1 MPSLE
6 TSDTSSPAAEQF
18 TIEASLPESINAVN
32 TNGASRETIPIVSN
46 HHTNGTT
53 SNSANG
59 HTNGRTNGNTN
70 GHSNGGM
77 DDHSPKNGNGVGRD
91 TPSPV
96 TSSSTATK
104 PPVPIA
110 ICGMALRLP
119 GGLETPQDLWDFLMA
134 KGDARSRVPESRY
147 NISAYHSDSGRPGTI
162 ATQYGYFLDDDVK
175 LGSLDAARFS
185 LSRAELEFADP
196 QQRRM
201 LEVVREAFDDAGVV
215 DFKGRTIGCYMG
227 SYGEDWLEMQNRDH
241 QQSGVNRVD
250 GYSDFML
257 SSRISYE
264 MDLKGPCMT
273 VRTACSAALIC
284 LNEACQAIQNGI
296 CDAAVVGGANL
307 IMAPGMTAFMT
318 EKGVLSPEGHCRTF
332 SADAN
337 GYARGE
343 AVTAVF
349 VKPLDAAIRDG
360 NPIRAVLRSVVSNS
374 DGKTQGIAQPST
386 ESQEALMRKAY
397 RDAGITDLSKTA
409 FVECHGTGTPV
420 GDPIETNAVARV
432 FGDAGVFIG
441 SVKPNLGHSEGAS
454 GLTSLIKAVL
464 SLENRTIPPNI
475 KFTSGNPKIPFKDRK
490 LTVPLEATP
499 WPEERL
505 ERVSVNS
512 FGIGGSNAHA
522 ILDSA
527 RSFGIEHQP
536 VDTAEGLLENKTHL
550 LPFSATSSSSLQ
562 KMTSK
567 FQEWIRNNPDKLEEL
582 AYTLSLRREHLP
594 HRSFMVASVEK
605 LPEMASQGLRAGN
618 ASPNLVMVFTGQGAQ
633 WPRMGRELLLR
644 EDLAFQSSIRSL
656 DKYLHEVPD
665 APEWTIE
672 EELLKPARKSGVQRA
687 ELSQPLCTAVQI
699 ALVDLFASLG
709 VKPYAVVGHSSG
721 EIAAAYAAKA
731 LTAKEAIIVAWQ
743 RGLAA
748 KEQTRVGAM
757 AAVGLGREEAI
768 KFLPAPKV
776 VVACE
781 NSPRSVTISGD
792 ADAVQ
797 SALDRIQQAHP
808 GITARLLKVEKA
820 YHSYHMA
827 EVGDFYTSAL
837 RKYLPGLVDQKSKSN
852 GSTQSAAERSAL
864 FYSSV
869 SGSGEPI
876 QACDLDGNY
885 WQKNLESPVLFN
897 GAVSGIIKHI
907 ENAVFLEIGPHPAL
921 AGPVRQIMTA
931 AADNG
936 STSAS
941 SYFGAMTRGENCAE
955 SFLTSVGRLFELNVP
970 IDFSKITTK
979 TTSLPGL
986 PHYPWDH
993 DASYWRESRISHEWR
1008 YREFPAHPL
1017 LGIRQLESTT
1027 LEPSFRN
1034 MLLLDDAPWLRDHC
1048 IEDNVIFPCAGYVS
1062 MIGEGIRQISPRQ
1075 QDQAPG
1081 DNGFTIRNMVLNS
1094 ALVLN
1099 ENTPAELVTTF
1110 RPVRLTDSLNSQ
1122 WWTWTISSHNGHVW
1136 TKHCS
1141 GEATSEDLEPEKAP
1155 ETVQLPRKVDRRKYY
1170 DVLSRAGIGY
1180 GPKFQRLDDIRT
1192 GSLQSL
1198 SAARL
1203 PKNPCGDEKF
1213 YHLHPAVIDA
1223 CIQSGPVA
1231 ATRGHIEAKHYR
1243 RVPTKIERVTV
1254 HRIDPEV
1261 DMRASASAVFVKGSG
1276 EVISHIQCIADGK
1289 VVLDMQGA
1297 KLSPLEE
1304 AATAETAVG
1313 TASVEDGEDINAVA
1327 APKALTEELT
1337 TSRLTWSPHIDFLD
1351 ANKLIKPEV
1360 PRHLYTPLLDKMVR
1374 MCFVYSQRRI
1384 KSIRDDNLIQD
1395 TLPEHMHKY
1404 MSWIDSQVAREAD
1417 DTLTSLDDT
1426 ALLQRIDSLI
1436 KQMEGTPV
1444 EDCASSIEKV
1454 LRNIDGLCTGTTD
1467 ALEMLLADG
1476 TLTKIYV
1483 ATDACDRSDFIR
1495 HLAHS
1500 KPNLRILEI
1509 GAGTGASTASMLKHL
1524 ILPVGQP
1531 LYSKYTFTDISAGFF
1546 VAAKERFTGYRNIE
1560 YRVLDISKSPSEQG
1574 FADDEKYDLVIA
1586 TNVLHATKSLQETL
1600 RHVHKLLD
1608 PRDGRLLLHELDS
1621 PSKWPN
1627 YIFGTLPGW
1636 WYGAP
1641 DGRPEQPYVSPA
1653 RWEKEL
1659 EEAGF
1664 DGLDAVIRDAEEPH
1678 QLNAIMV
1685 ARVRPRSTK
1694 AEKPIVL
1701 LCDDGEHLAEAI
1713 SLQLEQ
1719 KGYTVNRLRLGD
1731 KLPDEPQDVV
1741 SLLDATHPFFEGI
1754 SEDRFRAFQGLLK
1767 ELSSSGAGML
1777 WVTHLSQVGCK
1788 DPRFAQIIGTAR
1800 TIRTESLLDLATC
1813 EVDDLQGSLT
1823 TVLEVLDRFQA
1834 RPRVVDESEEGDALD
1849 LKPDYEYAIV
1859 DGVVK
1864 VGRIYPF
1871 SLKSE
1876 LSEPASERKVGFSD
1890 DSRVSLSMTKPGRL
1904 TTLHWANNSGN
1915 DEQTLEG
1922 DDVEVQIFAA
1932 GLNFKDVLGALGVVP
1947 YPEAGLGLEGG
1958 GVVRRVGPQVK
1969 DLQPGDRIM
1978 FLADGAFSSH
1988 VVTPERLCEKIPA
2001 DLSFEDAATMP
2012 AVFATAVCSLFNIG
2026 GLRKG
2031 QSVLI
2036 HSAAGG
2042 VGLAAMQLATMAGAE
2057 IYATVGNEDKAM
2069 YLVDAFGLPRN
2080 RVFNSRDASFV
2091 DGLMKET
2098 NGRGV
2103 DLALN
2108 SLSGELLHATWRC
2121 VAEFGKL
2128 VEIGKRDFL
2137 GGGKLDMDV
2146 FLGSR
2151 SYCCFYLDAEMARR
2165 QSLVKELLQTILLH
2179 LRMGHIKPLTPKKV
2193 FDASS
2198 VQDGFRHLQQGT
2210 HIGKIVFSVRSPD
2223 GNLNIDTGKLVKPLQ
2238 TLKLSDSANYL
2249 LVGGLGGLGRA
2260 VARHLVEQGARRLVF
2275 MSRSAGSGPEDG
2287 DTVRELESMGCQ
2299 VELVRGSVINK
2310 DDVSRAITHAP
2321 NLKGIIQ
2328 ASMVLRDENLVRM
2341 SLDHWNQAVAP
2352 KVTGTWNLH
2361 HAAIEAGVNL
2371 DFFVLFSSMSG
2382 VTGQAGQANYAG
2394 ANTFLDTFV
2403 QFRTGLGLACSAL
2416 DIGAVQDVG
2425 YVSQDEALLKRMKAV
2440 SAHGITEPELMEA
2453 LTAAILIPQ
2462 SSASAKSDGERYID
2476 KHTIG
2481 LGLSTNVPLN
2491 SKESRAFWRK
2501 DRRMAVYHNNASKS
2515 AAETAG
2521 TSGSDGLKSFLA
2533 RAKSDTS
2540 VLKTEESTSLLARE
2554 IGRKLFGFLLR
2565 SDEDLN
2571 TTVPLS
2577 QLGMDSLVGVEMRS
2591 WWRQAFGFDISV
2603 LELLVPA
2610 SLLFADSPSHPEGYD
2625 DDTAGDGLYIDRI
2638 LGCGPQSAILF
2649 DEFTVI
2655 KAPDDRVQSST
2666 VSFFSNDRLIFLA
2679 GRLGTNI
2686 LQELVENLDDLIKK
2700 RVCQKQTSR
2709 WDGIDFEKPD
2719 PVLLQP
2725 QMATSFLLAFF
2736 EHLHPVYPFLDRDD
2750 FMLQASDIYVDDI
2763 LQLNP
2768 AFSALY
2774 HTILALGIS
2783 FKLLAD
2789 DDIGCV
2795 MPLAPE
2801 SVFGNYDWF
2810 TSAIRLARISSIA
2823 YSSLFSISASL
2834 KSKAAI
2840 ATAIARVRRLLEDWR
2855 MSIPLAFR
2863 PGEAVEQ
2870 HDFDLIPSLK
2880 TVLLHTNYAYYSV
2893 VLSLERLS
2901 IHISREEEAD
2911 RDRSKVTLMNA
2922 ARSIVGLMVFIDF
2935 EPHVPIFISGT
2946 MPLSALFVLFDFVIH
2961 NPHHARTEESIAL
2974 LDAASRYFGVI
2985 DSASKGALPG
2995 GIISEFAGI
3004 AGRYVSSVQRET
3016 IESGIDSLE
3025 STPSSATAAAS
3036 GDYTTTAS
3044 DSVGTASLS
3053 YSTPSTQKAGV
3064 QMGEL
3069 KTLFG
3074 WVFPDWNDDM

>member
-1 MPSLE
+1 M
-6 TSDTSSPAAEQF
+6 
-18 TIEASLPESINAVN
+18 N
-32 TNGASRETIPIVSN
+32 
-46 HHTNGTT
+46 
-53 SNSANG
+53 
-59 HTNGRTNGNTN
+59 
-70 GHSNGGM
+70 
-77 DDHSPKNGNGVGRD
+77 DHSPINGNAVD
-91 TPSPV
+91 SDAPSPFI
-96 TSSSTATK
+96 SSSTAK

-110 ICGMALRLP
+110 ICA
-119 GGLETPQDLWDFLMA
+119 
-134 KGDARSRVPESRY
+134 
-147 NISAYHSDSGRPGTI
+147 
-162 ATQYGYFLDDDVK
+162 
-175 LGSLDAARFS
+175 
-185 LSRAELEFADP
+185 
-196 QQRRM
+196 
-201 LEVVREAFDDAGVV
+201 
-215 DFKGRTIGCYMG
+215 KGRTIGCYMG

-307 IMAPGMTAFMT
+307 IIAPGMTAFMT

-397 RDAGITDLSKTA
+397 WDAGISDLSQTA

-475 KFTSGNPKIPFKDRK
+475 KFTSGNPKIPFKERK

-505 ERVSVNS
+505 ERISVNS

-527 RSFGIEHQP
+527 RSFGIEHKP
-536 VDTAEGLLENKTHL
+536 VDSAEGLIENKIHL

-562 KMTSK
+562 RMTNK
-567 FQEWIRNNPDKLEEL
+567 FQEWIRSNPDKLEEL
-582 AYTLSLRREHLP
+582 AYTLSVRREHLP

-644 EDLAFQSSIRSL
+644 EDLTFQSSIRSL
-656 DKYLHEVPD
+656 DQCLHEVHD

-709 VKPYAVVGHSSG
+709 VEPHAVVGHSSG

-748 KEQTRVGAM
+748 KEQTRMGAM
-757 AAVGLGREEAI
+757 AAVGLGLEEAI

-837 RKYLPGLVDQKSKSN
+837 RKYLPGLVDQKSKCN
-852 GSTQSAAERSAL
+852 GSAQTTSQKSPL
-864 FYSSV
+864 FFSSV

-885 WQKNLESPVLFN
+885 WQKNLESPVLFK
-897 GAVSGIIKHI
+897 GAVSGIIKHVK
-907 ENAVFLEIGPHPAL
+907 NAVFLEIGPHAAL
-921 AGPVRQIMTA
+921 AGPVRQIMA

-941 SYFGAMTRGENCAE
+941 PYFGAMTRGENCAE
-955 SFLTSVGRLFELNVP
+955 SFLTSVGRLFELNIP
-970 IDFSKITTK
+970 IDFSRITTK

-993 DASYWRESRISHEWR
+993 DASYWRESRISREWR
-1008 YREFPAHPL
+1008 YREFSAHPL

-1048 IEDNVIFPCAGYVS
+1048 IEDNIIFPCAGYVS

-1075 QDQAPG
+1075 QDQSLG
-1081 DNGFTIRNMVLNS
+1081 ENGFTIRNMVLNS

-1122 WWTWTISSHNGHVW
+1122 WWTWTIASHNGHVW

-1141 GEATSEDLEPEKAP
+1141 GEATLEDLEPEKALD
-1155 ETVQLPRKVDRRKYY
+1155 TAQLPRKVDRRKYY

-1192 GSLQSL
+1192 GSLESL

-1261 DMRASASAVFVKGSG
+1261 DMRASASAVFVKGNG
-1276 EVISHIQCIADGK
+1276 EVISHIQCIAGGK

-1304 AATAETAVG
+1304 AAAAETVVD
-1313 TASVEDGEDINAVA
+1313 TASAEHSAGDNVAA
-1327 APKALTEELT
+1327 APKALAEELT

-1351 ANKLIKPEV
+1351 ANKLINPEI
-1360 PRHLYTPLLDKMVR
+1360 PRHLYTPLLDTMVR
-1374 MCFVYSQRRI
+1374 MCFVFSQRRI
-1384 KSIRDDNLIQD
+1384 KSIRDGNLIQD
-1395 TLPEHMHKY
+1395 ALPEHMHKY

-1426 ALLQRIDSLI
+1426 ILLERIDALM
-1436 KQMEGTPV
+1436 KEMEGTPV

-1476 TLTKIYV
+1476 TLTKIYI

-1546 VAAKERFTGYRNIE
+1546 VAAKERFTGYRDIE

-1574 FADDEKYDLVIA
+1574 FANDEKYDLVIA

-1621 PSKWPN
+1621 PSMWPN

-1701 LCDDGEHLAEAI
+1701 LCDDEEHLAEAM
-1713 SLQLEQ
+1713 SLQLKQ
-1719 KGYTVNRLRLGD
+1719 AGYTVNRRRLGD
-1731 KLPDEPQDVV
+1731 KLPDEPQDIV

-1754 SEDRFRAFQGLLK
+1754 SEDRFKAFQGVLE

-1777 WVTHLSQVGCK
+1777 WITHLSQIGCR

-1813 EVDDLQGSLT
+1813 EVDDLQASLAT
-1823 TVLEVLDRFQA
+1823 ILAVLDRFQA
-1834 RPRVVDESEEGDALD
+1834 RPRVADESEEGDALD

-1859 DGVVK
+1859 DGVVN

-1876 LSEPASERKVGFSD
+1876 LIEPVSEGQVGFSD
-1890 DSRVSLSMTKPGRL
+1890 ESRVALNMTKPGRL
-1904 TTLHWANNSGN
+1904 TTLHWANNSG
-1915 DEQTLEG
+1915 DDVKALKG

-1978 FLADGAFSSH
+1978 FLADGAFASH

-2001 DLSFEDAATMP
+2001 DLSFDDAATMP
-2012 AVFATAVCSLFNIG
+2012 AVFSTAVCSLFNIG

-2042 VGLAAMQLATMAGAE
+2042 VGLAAMQLAIMAGAE
-2057 IYATVGNEDKAM
+2057 IYATVGNEDKAR
-2069 YLVDAFGLPRN
+2069 YLVDTFGLPRN
-2080 RVFNSRDASFV
+2080 RIFSSRDASFV

-2098 NGRGV
+2098 NRRGV

-2165 QSLVKELLQTILLH
+2165 QSLVKEILQTILLH

-2223 GNLNIDTGKLVKPLQ
+2223 GNLNVDAGKLAKSLQ
-2238 TLKLSDSANYL
+2238 KLRLSESASYL

-2275 MSRSAGSGPEDG
+2275 MSRTAGSGPEDG
-2287 DTVRELESMGCQ
+2287 DTVRELESMGCRI
-2299 VELVRGSVINK
+2299 ELVRGSVINK

-2440 SAHGITEPELMEA
+2440 SAHGITETELMEA

-2462 SSASAKSDGERYID
+2462 SSAGAEPDSERYID

-2540 VLKTEESTSLLARE
+2540 ILKTEESANLLAME
-2554 IGRKLFGFLLR
+2554 IG
-2565 SDEDLN
+2565 
-2571 TTVPLS
+2571 
-2577 QLGMDSLVGVEMRS
+2577 
-2591 WWRQAFGFDISV
+2591 
-2603 LELLVPA
+2603 
-2610 SLLFADSPSHPEGYD
+2610 
-2625 DDTAGDGLYIDRI
+2625 
-2638 LGCGPQSAILF
+2638 
-2649 DEFTVI
+2649 
-2655 KAPDDRVQSST
+2655 
-2666 VSFFSNDRLIFLA
+2666 
-2679 GRLGTNI
+2679 
-2686 LQELVENLDDLIKK
+2686 
-2700 RVCQKQTSR
+2700 
-2709 WDGIDFEKPD
+2709 
-2719 PVLLQP
+2719 
-2725 QMATSFLLAFF
+2725 
-2736 EHLHPVYPFLDRDD
+2736 
-2750 FMLQASDIYVDDI
+2750 
-2763 LQLNP
+2763 
-2768 AFSALY
+2768 
-2774 HTILALGIS
+2774 
-2783 FKLLAD
+2783 
-2789 DDIGCV
+2789 
-2795 MPLAPE
+2795 
-2801 SVFGNYDWF
+2801 
-2810 TSAIRLARISSIA
+2810 
-2823 YSSLFSISASL
+2823 
-2834 KSKAAI
+2834 
-2840 ATAIARVRRLLEDWR
+2840 
-2855 MSIPLAFR
+2855 
-2863 PGEAVEQ
+2863 
-2870 HDFDLIPSLK
+2870 
-2880 TVLLHTNYAYYSV
+2880 
-2893 VLSLERLS
+2893 
-2901 IHISREEEAD
+2901 
-2911 RDRSKVTLMNA
+2911 
-2922 ARSIVGLMVFIDF
+2922 
-2935 EPHVPIFISGT
+2935 
-2946 MPLSALFVLFDFVIH
+2946 
-2961 NPHHARTEESIAL
+2961 
-2974 LDAASRYFGVI
+2974 
-2985 DSASKGALPG
+2985 
-2995 GIISEFAGI
+2995 
-3004 AGRYVSSVQRET
+3004 
-3016 IESGIDSLE
+3016 
-3025 STPSSATAAAS
+3025 
-3036 GDYTTTAS
+3036 
-3044 DSVGTASLS
+3044 
-3053 YSTPSTQKAGV
+3053 
-3064 QMGEL
+3064 
-3069 KTLFG
+3069 
-3074 WVFPDWNDDM
+3074 

>member
-1 MPSLE
+1 MPQTISLE
-6 TSDTSSPAAEQF
+6 GGS
-18 TIEASLPESINAVN
+18 TIN
-32 TNGASRETIPIVSN
+32 TNGTS
-46 HHTNGTT
+46 NGTAVDVVNGLANGHAT
-53 SNSANG
+53 GEANGKINGHANGKVNGHQNG
-59 HTNGRTNGNTN
+59 HTNV
-70 GHSNGGM
+70 S
-77 DDHSPKNGNGVGRD
+77 NGNGASPSP
-91 TPSPV
+91 TPSLA
-96 TSSSTATK
+96 SK
-104 PPVPIA
+104 EPPFPIA

-119 GGLETPQDLWDFLMA
+119 GGLESPQDLWDFLIA

-147 NISAYHSDSGRPGTI
+147 NISAYHSDSGRPGSI
-162 ATQYGYFLDDDVK
+162 ATQYGYFLDDSVK

-201 LEVVREAFDDAGVV
+201 LEVVREAFDDAGEI

-284 LNEACQAIQNGI
+284 LNEACQAIQSGI
-296 CDAAVVGGANL
+296 CEAAVVGGANL

-343 AVTAVF
+343 AVTAVY

-374 DGKTQGIAQPST
+374 DGKTPGIAQPST
-386 ESQEALMRKAY
+386 DSQEALMRKAY
-397 RDAGITDLSKTA
+397 RDAGISDLSKTA

-432 FGDAGVFIG
+432 FGDAGVYIG

-464 SLENRTIPPNI
+464 SLENRTIPPNV
-475 KFTSGNPKIPFKDRK
+475 KFTSGNPKIPFKERK

-499 WPEERL
+499 WPEDRL
-505 ERVSVNS
+505 ERISVNS

-527 RSFGIEHQP
+527 RSFDIASRS
-536 VDTAEGLLENKTHL
+536 VDTAEGLVDDKTHL
-550 LPFSATSSSSLQ
+550 LPFSASSSTSLQ
-562 KMTSK
+562 KMTTK
-567 FQEWIRNNPDKLEEL
+567 FREWIGKNPGKLEDL
-582 AYTLSLRREHLP
+582 AYTLSNRREHLP
-594 HRSFMVASVEK
+594 HRSFMVASLDK
-605 LPEMASQGLRAGN
+605 LPDAASQGLRAGN
-618 ASPNLVMVFTGQGAQ
+618 TSPNVVMVFTGQGAQ

-644 EDLAFQSSIRSL
+644 EDLAFQTSIRSL
-656 DKYLHEVPD
+656 DKYLREVPD

-699 ALVDLFASLG
+699 ALVDLYASLG
-709 VKPYAVVGHSSG
+709 VEPYAVVGHSSG
-721 EIAAAYAAKA
+721 EIAAAYAAKS
-731 LTAKEAIIVAWQ
+731 LTAKEAIVVAWQ

-748 KEQTRVGAM
+748 KEQTRAGSM
-757 AAVGLGREEAI
+757 AAVGLGRDEVI

-776 VVACE
+776 VIACE

-797 SALDRIQQAHP
+797 SALDQIKQAHP
-808 GITARLLKVEKA
+808 DITARLLKVEKA

-827 EVGDFYTSAL
+827 EVGDFYMAAL
-837 RKYLPGLVDQKSKSN
+837 GRYLPDLANQKSKPRAT
-852 GSTQSAAERSAL
+852 STGPL
-864 FYSSV
+864 FFSSV
-869 SGSGEPI
+869 SGTGEPVK
-876 QACDLDGNY
+876 ADELGGGY
-885 WQKNLESPVLFN
+885 WQKNLESPVLFSD
-897 GAVSGIIKHI
+897 AVAGIIRNVP
-907 ENAVFLEIGPHPAL
+907 NAVFLEIGPHAAL
-921 AGPVRQIMTA
+921 AGPVRQIMA
-931 AADNG
+931 AASDG
-936 STSAS
+936 PTPAS
-941 SYFGAMTRGENCAE
+941 PYFGAMARGENCAE
-955 SFLTSVGRLFELNVP
+955 SFLTSVGRLYELNVP
-970 IDFSKITTK
+970 VDFSKMTTK

-1034 MLLLDDAPWLRDHC
+1034 MLLVDDAPWLRDHC

-1062 MIGEGIRQISPRQ
+1062 MIGEGIRQIGPRQ
-1075 QDQAPG
+1075 QDQATR

-1094 ALVLN
+1094 ALVLT
-1099 ENTPAELVTTF
+1099 EGTPAEMVTTF
-1110 RPVRLTDSLNSQ
+1110 RPIRLTDSLNSQ
-1122 WWTWTISSHNGHVW
+1122 WWTWTIASHNGLVW

-1141 GEATSEDLEPEKAP
+1141 GEATWEELGSEEAP
-1155 ETVQLPRKVDRRKYY
+1155 DTTPLPRKVERRKYY
-1170 DVLSRAGIGY
+1170 DVLGRAGIGY

-1192 GSLQSL
+1192 GSLESV

-1203 PKNPCGDEKF
+1203 SKNPCGDEHH

-1223 CIQSGPVA
+1223 CIQSGPLA

-1243 RVPTKIERVTV
+1243 RVPTKIDRVVV
-1254 HRIDPEV
+1254 HRVDPDV
-1261 DMRASASAVFVKGSG
+1261 DMRAAASAVFMKGSG
-1276 EVISHIQCIADGK
+1276 EVISRVQCIANGRI
-1289 VVLDMQGA
+1289 VLDMQGA

-1304 AATAETAVG
+1304 AAAAEATAEA
-1313 TASVEDGEDINAVA
+1313 ASNGHGGEAEAAA

-1374 MCFVYSQRRI
+1374 MCFIYSQRRI
-1384 KSIRDDNLIQD
+1384 KSIKDGNLIND
-1395 TLPEHMHKY
+1395 TLPPHMHKY
-1404 MSWIDSQVAREAD
+1404 MQWIDSQVARETD
-1417 DTLTSLDDT
+1417 DTLTSLDDPT
-1426 ALLQRIDSLI
+1426 LVDRIQVLI
-1436 KQMEGTPV
+1436 RQMEGTPV

-1454 LRNIDGLCTGTTD
+1454 LKNIDGLCTGNTD

-1483 ATDACDRSDFIR
+1483 ATDAIDRSDFIR

-1531 LYSKYTFTDISAGFF
+1531 LYFKYTFTDISAGFF

-1560 YRVLDISKSPSEQG
+1560 YRVLDISKDPAEQG

-1586 TNVLHATKSLQETL
+1586 TNVLHATKSLQKTL

-1608 PRDGRLLLHELDS
+1608 HRDGRLLLHELDS

-1641 DGRPEQPYVSPA
+1641 DGRPEQPYVSPS

-1659 EEAGF
+1659 QEAGF

-1685 ARVRPRSTK
+1685 ARVRPRSK
-1694 AEKPIVL
+1694 NNDKPIVL
-1701 LCDDGEHLAEAI
+1701 LCDDGEPLGQSMSSE
-1713 SLQLEQ
+1713 LE
-1719 KGYTVNRLRLGD
+1719 KRGYTVNRRQLGQP
-1731 KLPDEPQDVV
+1731 LPDEPQDII
-1741 SLLDATHPFFEGI
+1741 SLLDASSPFLDGI
-1754 SEDRFRAFQGLLK
+1754 GQDRFTAFQGIL
-1767 ELSSSGAGML
+1767 EGLSASGAGML

-1788 DPRFAQIIGTAR
+1788 DPRFSQIIGTAR

-1813 EVDDLQGSLT
+1813 EVEDLNGSLDM
-1823 TVLEVLDRFQA
+1823 VVDILDRFQA
-1834 RPRVVDESEEGDALD
+1834 RPRVADESEEGDALD

-1859 DGVVK
+1859 DGMVK

-1871 SLKSE
+1871 SMKSE
-1876 LSEPASERKVGFSD
+1876 LIEPAPEMKAGFSD
-1890 DSRVSLSMTKPGRL
+1890 DARVALAMTKPGRL
-1904 TTLHWANNSGN
+1904 NTLHWANGVG
-1915 DEQTLEG
+1915 DDDRLLQG
-1922 DDVEVQIFAA
+1922 DDVQVQIFAA

-1958 GVVRRVGPQVK
+1958 GIVRRVGPQVK
-1969 DLQPGDRIM
+1969 HLQPGDRIM
-1978 FLADGAFSSH
+1978 FLADGSFASH

-2042 VGLAAMQLATMAGAE
+2042 VGLAAMQLATMVGAE
-2057 IYATVGNEDKAM
+2057 IYATVGNEDKAR

-2080 RVFNSRDASFV
+2080 HIFNSRDSSFV
-2091 DGLMKET
+2091 EGLMKET
-2098 NGRGV
+2098 KGRGV
-2103 DLALN
+2103 DLCLN

-2137 GGGKLDMDV
+2137 GRGKLDMDV
-2146 FLGSR
+2146 FLASR

-2179 LRMGHIKPLTPKKV
+2179 LRMGHVKPLTPKKV

-2198 VQDGFRHLQQGT
+2198 AQEGFRHLQQGT
-2210 HIGKIVFSVRSPD
+2210 HIGKIVFSVRNPD
-2223 GNLNIDTGKLVKPLQ
+2223 GSLKIDTGTIAKSTRK
-2238 TLKLSDSANYL
+2238 LKLDGSASYL

-2287 DTVRELESMGCQ
+2287 DTVGELESMGCH
-2299 VELVRGSVINK
+2299 VDLVRGSVVSK
-2310 DDVSRAITHAP
+2310 DDVCRAIAQAP

-2328 ASMVLRDENLVRM
+2328 ASMVLRDDNFIRM

-2361 HAAIEAGVNL
+2361 DATVEAGVNL

-2403 QFRTGLGLACSAL
+2403 QYRAGLGLACSAL

-2425 YVSQDEALLKRMKAV
+2425 YVSQDEALLKRMRAV

-2462 SSASAKSDGERYID
+2462 SSSGTKVSDEEYID
-2476 KHTIG
+2476 RHTIG
-2481 LGLSTNVPLN
+2481 LGLSTHVPLN

-2540 VLKTEESTSLLARE
+2540 ILKTDESANLLAIE
-2554 IGRKLFGFLLR
+2554 IGKKLFSFLLR

-2591 WWRQAFGFDISV
+2591 WWRQAFGSDISV
-2603 LELLVPA
+2603 LELLGMGN
-2610 SLLFADSPSHPEGYD
+2610 L
-2625 DDTAGDGLYIDRI
+2625 DGL
-2638 LGCGPQSAILF
+2638 
-2649 DEFTVI
+2649 
-2655 KAPDDRVQSST
+2655 
-2666 VSFFSNDRLIFLA
+2666 
-2679 GRLGTNI
+2679 GRHAA
-2686 LQELVENLDDLIKK
+2686 
-2700 RVCQKQTSR
+2700 
-2709 WDGIDFEKPD
+2709 DG
-2719 PVLLQP
+2719 LL
-2725 QMATSFLLAFF
+2725 
-2736 EHLHPVYPFLDRDD
+2736 
-2750 FMLQASDIYVDDI
+2750 
-2763 LQLNP
+2763 
-2768 AFSALY
+2768 
-2774 HTILALGIS
+2774 
-2783 FKLLAD
+2783 K
-2789 DDIGCV
+2789 
-2795 MPLAPE
+2795 
-2801 SVFGNYDWF
+2801 VFG
-2810 TSAIRLARISSIA
+2810 
-2823 YSSLFSISASL
+2823 
-2834 KSKAAI
+2834 
-2840 ATAIARVRRLLEDWR
+2840 
-2855 MSIPLAFR
+2855 
-2863 PGEAVEQ
+2863 
-2870 HDFDLIPSLK
+2870 
-2880 TVLLHTNYAYYSV
+2880 
-2893 VLSLERLS
+2893 
-2901 IHISREEEAD
+2901 
-2911 RDRSKVTLMNA
+2911 
-2922 ARSIVGLMVFIDF
+2922 
-2935 EPHVPIFISGT
+2935 
-2946 MPLSALFVLFDFVIH
+2946 
-2961 NPHHARTEESIAL
+2961 
-2974 LDAASRYFGVI
+2974 DAPA
-2985 DSASKGALPG
+2985 
-2995 GIISEFAGI
+2995 
-3004 AGRYVSSVQRET
+3004 
-3016 IESGIDSLE
+3016 
-3025 STPSSATAAAS
+3025 
-3036 GDYTTTAS
+3036 
-3044 DSVGTASLS
+3044 
-3053 YSTPSTQKAGV
+3053 
-3064 QMGEL
+3064 
-3069 KTLFG
+3069 
-3074 WVFPDWNDDM
+3074 

>member
-1 MPSLE
+1 MPPIEILAMGQPISQE
-6 TSDTSSPAAEQF
+6 TS
-18 TIEASLPESINAVN
+18 PE
-32 TNGASRETIPIVSN
+32 TNGASTNGMSNGALASATN
-46 HHTNGTT
+46 HHSDGH
-53 SNSANG
+53 SNG
-59 HTNGRTNGNTN
+59 HVNGHVNGHENGHRDGNTN
-70 GHSNGGM
+70 GTGGKGFA
-77 DDHSPKNGNGVGRD
+77 HY
-91 TPSPV
+91 PSPSL
-96 TSSSTATK
+96 TPKESTI
-104 PPVPIA
+104 PIA

-119 GGLETPQDLWDFLMA
+119 GGLESPQDLWDFLLA

-147 NISAYHSDSGRPGTI
+147 NISAYHSDSGRPGSI
-162 ATQYGYFLDDDVK
+162 ATQYGYFLDDSVK

-201 LEVVREAFDDAGVV
+201 LEVVREAFDDAGEI

-284 LNEACQAIQNGI
+284 LNEAFQAIQNGI
-296 CDAAVVGGANL
+296 CEAAVVGGANL

-343 AVTAVF
+343 AVTAVLI
-349 VKPLDAAIRDG
+349 KPLEAAIRDG
-360 NPIRAVLRSVVSNS
+360 NPIRAVIRSVVSNS

-386 ESQEALMRKAY
+386 DSQEALMRKAY
-397 RDAGITDLSKTA
+397 KDAGITDLSKTA

-420 GDPIETNAVARV
+420 GDPIEANAVARV
-432 FGDAGVFIG
+432 FGDAGVYIG

-464 SLENRTIPPNI
+464 ALENRTIPPNI
-475 KFTSGNPKIPFKDRK
+475 KFTSGNPKIPFKERK
-490 LTVPLEATP
+490 LTVPLDATP
-499 WPEERL
+499 WPEDRL

-527 RSFGIEHQP
+527 QSFGLPLETCD
-536 VDTAEGLLENKTHL
+536 VDTGEELVDDKTHL
-550 LPFSATSSSSLQ
+550 LPFSATSSTSLQ
-562 KMTSK
+562 KMTTK
-567 FQEWIRNNPDKLEEL
+567 LQEWIGKNPSKLEEL
-582 AYTLSLRREHLP
+582 AYTLSNRREHLP
-594 HRSFMVASVEK
+594 HRSFMVASLDK
-605 LPEMASQGLRAGN
+605 IPDTASQGFRSG
-618 ASPNLVMVFTGQGAQ
+618 STRPNLVMVFTGQGAQ

-644 EDLAFQSSIRSL
+644 KDLAFHKSIRSL
-656 DKYLHEVPD
+656 DQSLHEVSGGLG
-665 APEWTIE
+665 WTIE

-709 VKPYAVVGHSSG
+709 VVPHAVVGHSSG
-721 EIAAAYAAKA
+721 EIAAAYAANA
-731 LTAKEAIIVAWQ
+731 LTAKEAIVIAWQ
-743 RGLAA
+743 RGIAA
-748 KEQTRVGAM
+748 KEQNRPGAM
-757 AAVGLGREEAI
+757 AAIGLGRDEV
-768 KFLPAPKV
+768 KRYLPFPRV
-776 VVACE
+776 VMACE

-792 ADAVQ
+792 AEAVQ
-797 SALDRIQQAHP
+797 AAVYEIQQEHP
-808 GITARLLKVEKA
+808 GITARLLKVDKA

-827 EVGDFYTSAL
+827 EVGDLYMDAL
-837 RKYLPGLVDQKSKSN
+837 RKYLPDFVDQKNKTSTASSN
-852 GSTQSAAERSAL
+852 GPL
-864 FYSSV
+864 FFSSV
-869 SGSGEPI
+869 SGTGEPI
-876 QACDLDGNY
+876 QANELDSGY

-897 GAVSGIIKHI
+897 GAVSGIILNVQ
-907 ENAVFLEIGPHPAL
+907 NAVFLEVGPHAAL
-921 AGPVRQIMTA
+921 AGPVRQIMA
-931 AADNG
+931 AVSSN
-936 STSAS
+936 SSSAS
-941 SYFGAMTRGENCAE
+941 PYFGAMTRGENCAE
-955 SFLTSVGRLFELNVP
+955 AFLTSVGRLYELNVP
-970 IDFSKITTK
+970 IDFSKLTTK

-1034 MLLLDDAPWLRDHC
+1034 MLLIDDASWLRDHC
-1048 IEDNVIFPCAGYVS
+1048 IEDNVIFPCAGYIS

-1075 QDQAPG
+1075 QDQPSG
-1081 DNGFTIRNMVLNS
+1081 ENGYTIRNMVLNS
-1094 ALVLN
+1094 ALVLT
-1099 ENTPAELVTTF
+1099 EGAPVEVVTTF
-1110 RPVRLTDSLNSQ
+1110 RPLRLTDSLNSR
-1122 WWTWTISSHNGHVW
+1122 WWTWTVASHNGHVW
-1136 TKHCS
+1136 IKHCS
-1141 GEATSEDLEPEKAP
+1141 GEAMAEDLTPEKPSTLA
-1155 ETVQLPRKVDRRKYY
+1155 ETELLPRKVQRRKYY

-1180 GPKFQRLDDIRT
+1180 GPKFQRLQEITT
-1192 GSLQSL
+1192 GSLESV

-1203 PKNPCGDEKF
+1203 SRNPCGDEHH

-1223 CIQSGPVA
+1223 CIQSGPLA
-1231 ATRGHIEAKHYR
+1231 ATQGHIEAKHYR
-1243 RVPTKIERVTV
+1243 RVPTKIDRVVV
-1254 HRIDPEV
+1254 HRVDPDV
-1261 DMRASASAVFVKGSG
+1261 DMRAAASAVFIKGSG
-1276 EVISHIQCIADGK
+1276 EVISRIKCIANDRI
-1289 VVLDMQGA
+1289 VLDMQGA

-1304 AATAETAVG
+1304 ADAAEVPVVTTATENGDKEDAEV
-1313 TASVEDGEDINAVA
+1313 
-1327 APKALTEELT
+1327 APKALSEELT
-1337 TSRLTWSPHIDFLD
+1337 SSRLTWSPHVDFLD
-1351 ANKLIKPEV
+1351 TSTLIKPEV

-1374 MCFVYSQRRI
+1374 MCFIYSQRRI
-1384 KSIRDDNLIQD
+1384 KSIKDDNLIED

-1404 MSWIDSQVAREAD
+1404 MQWIDSQVVKEQD
-1417 DTLTSLDDT
+1417 DTLTSLDDAT
-1426 ALLQRIDSLI
+1426 LLNRIESLA

-1454 LRNIDGLCTGTTD
+1454 LKNINGLCTGTTD

-1531 LYSKYTFTDISAGFF
+1531 LYFKYTFTDISAGFF
-1546 VAAKERFTGYRNIE
+1546 VAAKERFKDYRNIE
-1560 YRVLDISKSPSEQG
+1560 YRVLDISKDPAEQG
-1574 FADDEKYDLVIA
+1574 FAHDEKYDLVIA
-1586 TNVLHATKSLQETL
+1586 TNVLHATASLQETL
-1600 RHVHKLLD
+1600 RNVYKLLD
-1608 PRDGRLLLHELDS
+1608 HRDGRLLLHELDS

-1641 DGRPEQPYVSPA
+1641 DGRPEQPYVSPT

-1685 ARVRPRSTK
+1685 ARVRPRSKTS
-1694 AEKPIVL
+1694 EKPIVL
-1701 LCDDGEHLAEAI
+1701 LCEEGEPLAEI
-1713 SLQLEQ
+1713 MTSILQGR
-1719 KGYTVNRLRLGD
+1719 GYIVNRRQLGQP
-1731 KLPDEPQDVV
+1731 LPDEPQDIV
-1741 SLLDATHPFFEGI
+1741 SLLDARTPFLDGI
-1754 SEDRFRAFQGLLK
+1754 DQDRFTAFQSILEGLGT
-1767 ELSSSGAGML
+1767 SAAGML
-1777 WVTHLSQVGCK
+1777 WVTHLCQIGGK

-1800 TIRTESLLDLATC
+1800 TIRTESLLDIATC
-1813 EVDDLQGSLT
+1813 EVDNLSSSLDS
-1823 TVLEVLDRFQA
+1823 VVDILDKFQA

-1876 LSEPASERKVGFSD
+1876 LIEPTPDANAGLVD
-1890 DSRVSLSMTKPGRL
+1890 AARVSLSMTKPGRL
-1904 TTLHWANNSGN
+1904 STLHWVSSAG
-1915 DEQTLEG
+1915 DGEKLLQG
-1922 DDVEVQIFAA
+1922 DDVEIQIFAA

-1958 GVVRRVGPQVK
+1958 GVVRRVGPDVQ
-1969 DLQPGDRIM
+1969 DLQPGDRVM
-1978 FLADGAFSSH
+1978 FLADGAFASH
-1988 VVTPERLCEKIPA
+1988 VVTPERLCEKIPS

-2042 VGLAAMQLATMAGAE
+2042 VGLAAVQLATMAGAQ
-2057 IYATVGNEDKAM
+2057 IYATVGNETKAR
-2069 YLVDAFGLPRN
+2069 YLVDTFGLSRN
-2080 RVFNSRDASFV
+2080 CIFNSRDASFV
-2091 DGLMKET
+2091 EGLMRET

-2103 DLALN
+2103 DLCLN

-2137 GGGKLDMDV
+2137 GHGKLDMDV
-2146 FLGSR
+2146 FLASR

-2179 LRMGHIKPLTPKKV
+2179 LRMGHIKPLTPRKI

-2198 VQDGFRHLQQGT
+2198 VQEGFRYLQQGT
-2210 HIGKIVFSVRSPD
+2210 HIGKIVFSIRNSDGSIKVDTAKMARS
-2223 GNLNIDTGKLVKPLQ
+2223 TRKL
-2238 TLKLSDSANYL
+2238 TLDSSASYL

-2275 MSRSAGSGPEDG
+2275 MSRSAGSGPDDH

-2299 VELVRGSVINK
+2299 VELVRGSVVSK
-2310 DDVSRAITHAP
+2310 DDVSRAVSHCS
-2321 NLKGIIQ
+2321 NLKGVIQ
-2328 ASMVLRDENLVRM
+2328 ASMVLRDDNFIRM

-2352 KVTGTWNLH
+2352 KVAGTWNLH
-2361 HAAIEAGVNL
+2361 HTTVESGVNL

-2403 QFRTGLGLACSAL
+2403 QYRTGLGLKCSAL

-2453 LTAAILIPQ
+2453 LTAAILLPQ
-2462 SSASAKSDGERYID
+2462 SSTSPKTGDEEYID

-2481 LGLSTNVPLN
+2481 LGLSTKVPLN

-2501 DRRMAVYHNNASKS
+2501 DRRMAVYHNNANKS

-2540 VLKTEESTSLLARE
+2540 ILKTEESSNLLAIE
-2554 IGRKLFGFLLR
+2554 IGKKLFGFLLR

-2591 WWRQAFGFDISV
+2591 WWRQAFGYDISV
-2603 LELLVPA
+2603 LELLGTGN
-2610 SLLFADSPSHPEGYD
+2610 L
-2625 DDTAGDGLYIDRI
+2625 DGLGRHAAEGLFKV
-2638 LGCGPQSAILF
+2638 LGG
-2649 DEFTVI
+2649 
-2655 KAPDDRVQSST
+2655 
-2666 VSFFSNDRLIFLA
+2666 
-2679 GRLGTNI
+2679 
-2686 LQELVENLDDLIKK
+2686 
-2700 RVCQKQTSR
+2700 
-2709 WDGIDFEKPD
+2709 
-2719 PVLLQP
+2719 
-2725 QMATSFLLAFF
+2725 
-2736 EHLHPVYPFLDRDD
+2736 
-2750 FMLQASDIYVDDI
+2750 
-2763 LQLNP
+2763 
-2768 AFSALY
+2768 
-2774 HTILALGIS
+2774 
-2783 FKLLAD
+2783 
-2789 DDIGCV
+2789 
-2795 MPLAPE
+2795 
-2801 SVFGNYDWF
+2801 
-2810 TSAIRLARISSIA
+2810 
-2823 YSSLFSISASL
+2823 
-2834 KSKAAI
+2834 AA
-2840 ATAIARVRRLLEDWR
+2840 V
-2855 MSIPLAFR
+2855 
-2863 PGEAVEQ
+2863 
-2870 HDFDLIPSLK
+2870 
-2880 TVLLHTNYAYYSV
+2880 
-2893 VLSLERLS
+2893 
-2901 IHISREEEAD
+2901 
-2911 RDRSKVTLMNA
+2911 
-2922 ARSIVGLMVFIDF
+2922 
-2935 EPHVPIFISGT
+2935 
-2946 MPLSALFVLFDFVIH
+2946 
-2961 NPHHARTEESIAL
+2961 
-2974 LDAASRYFGVI
+2974 
-2985 DSASKGALPG
+2985 
-2995 GIISEFAGI
+2995 
-3004 AGRYVSSVQRET
+3004 
-3016 IESGIDSLE
+3016 
-3025 STPSSATAAAS
+3025 
-3036 GDYTTTAS
+3036 
-3044 DSVGTASLS
+3044 
-3053 YSTPSTQKAGV
+3053 
-3064 QMGEL
+3064 
-3069 KTLFG
+3069 
-3074 WVFPDWNDDM
+3074 